1 MQALET
7 DDPLSIGDFRLRIR
21 LGDGGMGRVYLGL
34 SPAGRAV
41 AIKVLH
47 PELARDAEFLRRFRL
62 EIAAARAVSGMY
74 TAPVVA
80 TGLNDRPPWLATAFV
95 AGPSLQQVV
104 RSRGPLPGPAL
115 WPLFAGLV
123 EALQAIH
130 ASGVV
135 HRDLKPSNVL
145 LAIDGPRVIDFGICR
160 ATDGT
165 GLTATGLVFGSP
177 GYMSPEQAEGLPITP
192 AADVFSLG
200 CLIAYAARGAA
211 PFGEGNAASV
221 LYRIVHENPAL
232 DALPLRLRKIVAH
245 CLQKSPAARP
255 GLGHLAGSIAREI
268 NGTGKTALSFWPQS
282 VAEHIE
288 QYRAT
293 VEATLEGRLRSSTPQ
308 PTDGTPTANNPAP
321 RTPGPRTPAP
331 GTPALG
337 TPAPS
342 TPAPS
347 SPERGDRAASSP
359 ATSNPAVGSPGASSP
374 ATSNPGAG
382 SPGAGSPGAGS
393 PGANSGSPGART
405 SAARNLAD
413 CDDGTTDPRK
423 TLTLRTPEDL
433 AADSAARRALVRRRV
448 PGTVLGGARLM
459 YAGAVYALFFAV
471 YARLIAV
478 THDGH
483 HLIIWPGHW
492 IIRSAQGLTIVTGI
506 DASVQVTL
514 WLWMALA
521 CKNGWKWARIAS
533 TLLLVCYTAGV
544 LYALAR
550 HTHDG
555 IDRLGTALFTV
566 TWVIGA
572 AAVALLWRRQ
582 STRFFK
588 ARPRAS

>member
-47 PELARDAEFLRRFRL
+47 PELARDTEFLRRFRL
-62 EIAAARAVSGMY
+62 EIAAARAVGGMY

-221 LYRIVHENPAL
+221 LYRVVHENPAL
-232 DALPLRLRKIVAH
+232 DTLPSRLRKIVAH

-255 GLGHLAGSIAREI
+255 GLAHLAGSIAREI

-288 QYRAT
+288 QYRAS
-293 VEATLEGRLRSSTPQ
+293 VEAALEGRLHTSTPR
-308 PTDGTPTANNPAP
+308 PADGTPTANNPAP
-321 RTPGPRTPAP
+321 STPAPRTPAP
-331 GTPALG
+331 RAPA
-337 TPAPS
+337 
-342 TPAPS
+342 
-347 SPERGDRAASSP
+347 RG
-359 ATSNPAVGSPGASSP
+359 NPGASGPAANSP
-374 ATSNPGAG
+374 AAS
-382 SPGAGSPGAGS
+382 
-393 PGANSGSPGART
+393 NSGASNSGA
-405 SAARNLAD
+405 SNLAD
-413 CDDGTTDPRK
+413 CDDGTAHPRN
-423 TLTLRTPEDL
+423 TLALRTPEDL

-448 PGTVLGGARLM
+448 PGTVLRSARLM

-492 IIRSAQGLTIVTGI
+492 IIRSAQSLTIVTGI
-506 DASVQVTL
+506 DACVQVTL

-521 CKNGWKWARIAS
+521 CKNGWKWARVAS
-533 TLLLVCYTAGV
+533 TLLLTCYTAGV
-544 LYALAR
+544 LYALTR

-555 IDRLGTALFTV
+555 IDRLGTGLFTV

-588 ARPRAS
+588 ARPRTS

>member
-1 MQALET
+1 MKALET

-62 EIAAARAVSGMY
+62 EIAAARGVSGMY

-104 RSRGPLPGPAL
+104 RSRGPLPEPAL

-130 ASGVV
+130 TSGVV

-160 ATDGT
+160 ARDGT
-165 GLTATGLVFGSP
+165 GVTATGLVFGSP
-177 GYMSPEQAEGLPITP
+177 GYMSPEQAEGTPTEP

-221 LYRIVHENPAL
+221 LYRVVHEDPAL
-232 DALPLRLRKIVAH
+232 DALPARLHEIVAR
-245 CLQKSPAARP
+245 CLEKAPAARP
-255 GLGHLAGSIAREI
+255 ELGQLAGLIAAEI
-268 NGTGKTALSFWPQS
+268 TGTGKTALSVKTALSFWPPS
-282 VAEHIE
+282 VAELIE
-288 QYRAT
+288 RYRAS
-293 VEATLEGRLRSSTPQ
+293 VEATLEGRLRDDKPQPPQ
-308 PTDGTPTANNPAP
+308 PTDG
-321 RTPGPRTPAP
+321 
-331 GTPALG
+331 
-337 TPAPS
+337 
-342 TPAPS
+342 
-347 SPERGDRAASSP
+347 AA
-359 ATSNPAVGSPGASSP
+359 
-374 ATSNPGAG
+374 
-382 SPGAGSPGAGS
+382 
-393 PGANSGSPGART
+393 
-405 SAARNLAD
+405 AA
-413 CDDGTTDPRK
+413 DGVRPRK
-423 TLTLRTPEDL
+423 TLTLRTPDD
-433 AADSAARRALVRRRV
+433 AAAESPAWRTPVRRRV
-448 PGTVLGGARLM
+448 PGTVLGGVRLM

-478 THDGH
+478 THGGH

-492 IIRSAQGLTIVTGI
+492 IVGSAQGLTIVTGI
-506 DASVQVTL
+506 DACAQVTL

-533 TLLLVCYTAGV
+533 TLLLACYTAGV

-550 HTHDG
+550 HMHDT

-566 TWVIGA
+566 TWIIGA
-572 AAVALLWRRQ
+572 VAVALLWQRQ